1 MKDITNGKLY
11 SFMTNSVKSLTQ
23 GWNDLALFLDRLG
36 LNHLTTL
43 MSVQNSCL
51 EISFKCFFNNNDDD
65 YNDDNNNDNNDSND
79 NNDKNS
85 NVIIIIT
92 VY

>member
-1 MKDITNGKLY
+1 MKDITSGKLY

-51 EISFKCFFNNNDDD
+51 EISLKCFLNDDD
-65 YNDDNNNDNNDSND
+65 DNDDNNNDSND
-79 NNDKNS
+79 NNDKNN

-92 VY
+92 IY